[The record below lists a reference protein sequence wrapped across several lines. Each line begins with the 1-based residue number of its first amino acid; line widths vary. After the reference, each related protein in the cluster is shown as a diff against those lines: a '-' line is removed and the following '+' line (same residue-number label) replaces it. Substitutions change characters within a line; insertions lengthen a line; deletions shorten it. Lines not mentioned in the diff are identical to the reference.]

1 MIQLSGLGVTFP
13 DGTTGLSDINLS
25 VEPGEFVALVGP
37 SGSGKTTLLRTIAGF
52 IEPTE
57 GRLLIDGDPMTG
69 VPPEKRHLGMVFQQH
84 AVWPHM
90 NVFEN
95 VAYPLRRGG
104 VFSAERVSEALDMV
118 GLGGFAKRKPASLS
132 GGQRQRV
139 ALARAIV
146 ADPRVLLLDE
156 ALSALDEPL
165 RDSLRRD
172 LVTLVRSKGLTT
184 IHVTHDRAEA
194 LALADRVVVLSGGK
208 ILQVAPPAELLSA
221 PNSAEVASF
230 IADATVLP
238 SGDWVLPADV
248 TVVPEKNGKLDGTV
262 QSVLFER
269 SGYSVTVLAD
279 GLTFRAFTAEKLE
292 VGQPVGIDFP

>member
-13 DGTTGLSDINLS
+13 DGTTGLNAINLS

-57 GRLLIDGDPMTG
+57 GTLLIDGDPMTG
-69 VPPEKRHLGMVFQQH
+69 VPPEKRHLGMVFQHH

-90 NVFEN
+90 NVYEN

-104 VFSAERVSEALDMV
+104 MFSAERVGEALEMV
-118 GLGGFAKRKPASLS
+118 GLEGFAKRKPASLS

-221 PNSAEVASF
+221 PISAEVASF

-238 SGDWVLPADV
+238 SGEWVLPSDV
-248 TVVPEKNGKLDGTV
+248 TVVPEKNRQT
-262 QSVLFER
+262 R
-269 SGYSVTVLAD
+269 RYSSISAV
-279 GLTFRAFTAEKLE
+279 
-292 VGQPVGIDFP
+292 

>member
-57 GRLLIDGDPMTG
+57 GTLLIDGDPMRG

-90 NVFEN
+90 NVYEN

-104 VFSAERVSEALDMV
+104 VFSAERVGEALEMV
-118 GLGGFAKRKPASLS
+118 GLEGFAKRKPASLS

-156 ALSALDEPL
+156 ALSVLDEPL

-221 PNSAEVASF
+221 PISAEVASF

-238 SGDWVLPADV
+238 SGEWVLPSDV
-248 TVVPEKNGKLDGTV
+248 TVVPEKTGKLDGTV

-269 SGYSVTVLAD
+269 GGYSVTVLA
-279 GLTFRAFTAEKLE
+279 GELTFRAFTEEKLE
-292 VGQPVGIDFP
+292 VGQHVGVDFP